1 MEEFKT
7 QEQARDAVREMLDN
21 ANEEQIQQIQDIL
34 ELTKDLSAENDEFS
48 FITSMLELPE
58 EQFALLA
65 PAFLEEYEKELNKPN
80 TQRLLIQ
87 TLNTTG
93 QTSEEIVNQL
103 LKSQTDIDDFFA
115 KNNNGTVSAQKIDFV
130 KQLLEIVT
138 NAYCSAEGTAKK
150 IVLIPI
156 SYCREDAKM
165 PAYAHMTDAGMDVF
179 ATEDITI
186 KPGEIVLVPLGIK
199 VAIPIGYELQ
209 VRPKSGRALK
219 TKLRVANTPGTI
231 DSGYR
236 DEVCVIIENIEP
248 AIKDIDYEFDDNG
261 NIIIKSI
268 LHGNDFTIGKGEKFA
283 QLVLAEVVRASF
295 MEIEDVASV
304 ENDGR
309 SGGFGSSGL
318 K

>member
-7 QEQARDAVREMLDN
+7 QDQAREAIREMFEN
-21 ANEEQIQQIQDIL
+21 TTEEENQKIQEIL
-34 ELTKDLSAENDEFS
+34 NLTKDLSADSEEFS

-58 EQFALLA
+58 EQFAFLA
-65 PAFLEEYEKELNKPN
+65 PAYLEEFEKELNKPN
-80 TQRLLIQ
+80 NQRLIIQ
-87 TLNTTG
+87 TLNASG
-93 QTSEEIVNQL
+93 QTGAEIAEQFIKTNDELDALIAQ
-103 LKSQTDIDDFFA
+103 
-115 KNNNGTVSAQKIDFV
+115 NGSALSAQKISFV
-130 KQLLEIVT
+130 KRLLEIVT
-138 NAYCSAEGTAKK
+138 NAYCSTEGSAKK
-150 IVLIPI
+150 IVIIPL

-165 PAYAHMTDAGMDVF
+165 PAYAHLTDAGMDVF

-186 KPGEIVLVPLGIK
+186 KPGETVLVPLGIK

-248 AIKDIDYEFDDNG
+248 AIKDIDYDFDDNG

-268 LHGNDFTIGKGEKFA
+268 LHGSDFTIGKGEKFA
-283 QLVLAEVVRASF
+283 QLVLAEVTRASF
-295 MEIEDVASV
+295 MEVDDVTTI

>member
-7 QEQARDAVREMLDN
+7 QEQAREAIRDMFENATEEENQKIQEILD
-21 ANEEQIQQIQDIL
+21 
-34 ELTKDLSAENDEFS
+34 LTKDLSADNEEFA

-58 EQFALLA
+58 DQFSWLA
-65 PAFLEEYEKELNKPN
+65 PAYLDEFEKELNKPN
-80 TQRLLIQ
+80 NQRLLIQ
-87 TLNTTG
+87 SLNATG
-93 QTSEEIVNQL
+93 QTGAEIAEQFIKANDELDAILNQGGGAL
-103 LKSQTDIDDFFA
+103 
-115 KNNNGTVSAQKIDFV
+115 SAQKIDFV
-130 KQLLEIVT
+130 KRLLEIVT
-138 NAYCSAEGTAKK
+138 NAYCSTEGSAKRVV
-150 IVLIPI
+150 IIPL

-165 PAYAHMTDAGMDVF
+165 PAYAHLTDAGMDVF
-179 ATEDITI
+179 ATEDITV
-186 KPGEIVLVPLGIK
+186 KPGETILVPLGIK
-199 VAIPIGYELQ
+199 VAIPMGYELQ

-248 AIKDIDYEFDDNG
+248 AIKDIDYDFDDNG

-268 LHGNDFTIGKGEKFA
+268 LHGSDFTIGKGEKFA
-283 QLVLAEVVRASF
+283 QLVLAEVTRASF
-295 MEIEDVASV
+295 MEVDDVTTI

>member
-1 MEEFKT
+1 MINVKSEEDARALA
-7 QEQARDAVREMLDN
+7 QEAIEKSLEQNESQIKEILDLASELKADDADF
-21 ANEEQIQQIQDIL
+21 D
-34 ELTKDLSAENDEFS
+34 

-58 EQFALLA
+58 DQFKLLA
-65 PAFLEEYEKELNKPN
+65 PAYLGEYEKSLRNPN
-80 TQRLLIQ
+80 TQRLILQ
-87 TLNTTG
+87 ALNTSG
-93 QTSEEIVNQL
+93 QTAAQITEDFI
-103 LKSQTDIDDFFA
+103 KTAKDIENIY
-115 KNNNGTVSAQKIDFV
+115 NNSNATISAQKIDFI
-130 KQLLEIVT
+130 KQMLEIT
-138 NAYCSAEGTAKK
+138 ANAYMEVEGTANKT
-150 IVLIPI
+150 ILIPI

-186 KPGEIVLVPLGIK
+186 KPGETVLVPVGIK

-248 AIKDIDYEFDDNG
+248 AIKDIEYEFDDNG

-268 LHGNDFTIGKGEKFA
+268 LHGSDFTIGKGEKFA
-283 QLVLAEVVRASF
+283 QLVLAQVQRASF
-295 MEIEDVASV
+295 MEVDDVAKI

-309 SGGFGSSGL
+309 NGGFGSSGL

>member
-7 QEQARDAVREMLDN
+7 QDQAREAVREMLEN
-21 ANEEQIQQIQDIL
+21 ATEEENQKIQEIL
-34 ELTKDLSAENDEFS
+34 NLTKDLSADSEEFS

-58 EQFALLA
+58 EQFAFLA
-65 PAFLEEYEKELNKPN
+65 PVYLEEFEKELNKPN
-80 TQRLLIQ
+80 NQRLIIQ
-87 TLNTTG
+87 TLNASG
-93 QTSEEIVNQL
+93 QTGAEIAEQFIKTNDALDAIMAQ
-103 LKSQTDIDDFFA
+103 
-115 KNNNGTVSAQKIDFV
+115 NGSALSAQKISFV
-130 KQLLEIVT
+130 KRLLEIIT
-138 NAYCSAEGTAKK
+138 NAYCSTEGSAKK
-150 IVLIPI
+150 IVIIPL

-165 PAYAHMTDAGMDVF
+165 PAYAHLTDAGMDVF

-186 KPGEIVLVPLGIK
+186 KPGETVLVPLGIK

-248 AIKDIDYEFDDNG
+248 AIKDIDYDFDDNG

-268 LHGNDFTIGKGEKFA
+268 LHGSDFTIGKGEKFA
-283 QLVLAEVVRASF
+283 QLVLAEVTRASF
-295 MEIEDVASV
+295 MEVDDVTTI